1 MEFIQFYTLG
11 GGQMTIKQLQE
22 KETKLSDRISRL
34 KSSIIETKK
43 NLTIQ
48 SIPGKAE
55 EIKSLQVQ
63 LELTET
69 VLKDTQEKLR
79 EQKKFLASKEYKDKL
94 KIQEKLKEQAT
105 RKTAAILEKLVPVQA
120 EAKEVF
126 KLCKQH
132 DKLNRETSKLENSM
146 QFFINLDC
154 RQPFSWL
161 KVISGQV
168 NFAVK
173 RAEYIKDK
181 LEV

>member
-1 MEFIQFYTLG
+1 MEFIQFHTLG
-11 GGQMTIKQLQE
+11 GEPMTIKQLQE

-34 KSSIIETKK
+34 KSSVIETKK
-43 NLTIQ
+43 NLTLQ

-79 EQKKFLASKEYKDKL
+79 EQEKLLASKEYKDKL
-94 KIQEKLKEQAT
+94 KMQEKLREQAT
-105 RKTAAILEKLVPVQA
+105 SKTRTIYEKLAEVQA

-126 KLCKQH
+126 KLCKQY
-132 DKLNRETSKLENSM
+132 DKLKRETSRFENSM

-168 NFAVK
+168 NFAVD
-173 RAEYIKDK
+173 RAKYIKDK